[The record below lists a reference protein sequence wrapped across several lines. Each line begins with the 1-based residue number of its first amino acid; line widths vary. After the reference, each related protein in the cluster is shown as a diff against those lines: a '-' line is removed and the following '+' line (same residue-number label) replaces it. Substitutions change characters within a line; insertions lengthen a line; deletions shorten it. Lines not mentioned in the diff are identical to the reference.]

1 MAQWRPMADPVQVP
15 GYNILQIIGQGGQAQ
30 VYHAEREHDG
40 LRVALKVLDPKL
52 RNDRVFL
59 ERFVREYKLLAALEI
74 DHVAR
79 IYDQGFSG
87 ENPYIAMEYLPSG
100 TLAARIKEG
109 LQPRTA
115 LRLTAQ
121 IARALA
127 AIHQR
132 GIVHRDLKP
141 ANVLFR
147 PDGRPVLVD
156 FGLAKDLAVASNLT
170 IAGHLIA
177 TPRYMSPE
185 QCMGKPVDE
194 RSDLYSLGVV
204 FYEML
209 TGEKMFG
216 IATPA
221 ELLKMHTTSPRPRLP
236 GPHAVH
242 QPLLERLLAI
252 DPAQRFAS
260 AVDVCA

>member
-1 MAQWRPMADPVQVP
+1 MSDPVQVP

-30 VYHAEREHDG
+30 VFHAEREHDG
-40 LRVALKVLDPKL
+40 LRVALKVLDRRLNQDP
-52 RNDRVFL
+52 VFL
-59 ERFVREYKLLAALEI
+59 DRFVREYKLLAALEI

-87 ENPYIAMEYLPSG
+87 EHPYIAMEYLPSG
-100 TLAARIKEG
+100 TLAARIQEG
-109 LQPRTA
+109 LKPHVA

-141 ANVLFR
+141 ANILFR

-156 FGLAKDLAVASNLT
+156 FVLAKDLGVVSNLT
-170 IAGHLIA
+170 VAGHLIA

-194 RSDLYSLGVV
+194 RTDLYSLGVV
-204 FYEML
+204 LYEML
-209 TGEKMFG
+209 TGQKMFG
-216 IATPA
+216 IASPA
-221 ELLKMHTTSPRPRLP
+221 ELLRMHTTAPRPQLP

-252 DPAQRFAS
+252 DPAARFAS
-260 AVDVCA
+260 AVDVCATITL

>member
-1 MAQWRPMADPVQVP
+1 MSEPVQVP
-15 GYNILQIIGQGGQAQ
+15 GYNILQIIGQGGQAK

-40 LRVALKVLDPKL
+40 LRVALKVLDRRMK
-52 RNDRVFL
+52 NDPVFL
-59 ERFVREYKLLAALEI
+59 ERFVREYKLLSALEI
-74 DHVAR
+74 DYVAR

-87 ENPYIAMEYLPSG
+87 DLPYIAMEYLPSG
-100 TLAARIKEG
+100 TLAARIVEG
-109 LQPRTA
+109 IAPRAA

-141 ANVLFR
+141 ANILFR

-156 FGLAKDLAVASNLT
+156 FGLAKDLGVQSNLT

-194 RSDLYSLGVV
+194 RTDLYSLGVV
-204 FYEML
+204 LYEML
-209 TGEKMFG
+209 TGQKMFG
-216 IATPA
+216 QATPA
-221 ELLKMHTTSPRPRLP
+221 ELLKLHTTAPRPQLP
-236 GPHAVH
+236 EPHSVH

-252 DPAQRFAS
+252 DPAQRFPS
-260 AVDVCA
+260 AVDVCATITL

>member
-1 MAQWRPMADPVQVP
+1 MSDPIQVP

-30 VYHAEREHDG
+30 VFHAEREHDG
-40 LRVALKVLDPKL
+40 LRVALKVLDRRMK
-52 RNDRVFL
+52 NDPVFL

-87 ENPYIAMEYLPSG
+87 EHPYIAMEYLPSG
-100 TLAARIKEG
+100 TLAARIQEG
-109 LQPRTA
+109 LEPRAA

-156 FGLAKDLAVASNLT
+156 FGLAKDLGVVSNLT
-170 IAGHLIA
+170 VAGHLLT

-194 RSDLYSLGVV
+194 RTDLYSLGVV
-204 FYEML
+204 LYEML

-216 IATPA
+216 SVTSSD
-221 ELLKMHTTSPRPRLP
+221 LLRMHTSAPRPRLP
-236 GPHAVH
+236 EPHAVH

-252 DPAQRFAS
+252 DPAARFAS
-260 AVDVCA
+260 AMDVCATITL

>member
-1 MAQWRPMADPVQVP
+1 MSEPVQVP
-15 GYNILQIIGQGGQAQ
+15 GYNILQIIGQGGQAK

-40 LRVALKVLDPKL
+40 LRVALKVLDRRMK
-52 RNDRVFL
+52 NDPVFL
-59 ERFVREYKLLAALEI
+59 ERFVREYKLLSALEI
-74 DHVAR
+74 DYVAR

-87 ENPYIAMEYLPSG
+87 DLPYIAMEYLPSG
-100 TLAARIKEG
+100 TLAARIVEG
-109 LQPRTA
+109 IAPRAA

-141 ANVLFR
+141 ANILFR

-156 FGLAKDLAVASNLT
+156 FGLAKDLGVASNLT

-194 RSDLYSLGVV
+194 RTDLYSLGVV
-204 FYEML
+204 LYEML
-209 TGEKMFG
+209 TGQKIFG
-216 IATPA
+216 QATPA
-221 ELLKMHTTSPRPRLP
+221 ELLKLHTTAPRPQLP
-236 GPHAVH
+236 EPHAVH

-252 DPAQRFAS
+252 DPAQRFPS
-260 AVDVCA
+260 AVDVCATITL